1 MSSIYQSR
9 KLYGYLGM
17 SAQDVPITNKS
28 TAKYSRVAPFNI
40 MYSARSDRSLEP
52 ICWNCESYTWM
63 WNPSFPEKYVC
74 IFFSGKVK
82 KNKKSYCILPKISA
96 E

>member
-28 TAKYSRVAPFNI
+28 TAKYSRVAPFKMSRLND
-40 MYSARSDRSLEP
+40 SVRDLSVDFGNLRGASLANLVDP
-52 ICWNCESYTWM
+52 
-63 WNPSFPEKYVC
+63 
-74 IFFSGKVK
+74 
-82 KNKKSYCILPKISA
+82 A
-96 E
+96 